1 MTALRWGSATDV
13 GMVRANNEDSLLV
26 ANPVFAVADGMGGH
40 AGGEVASNIA
50 VATLKAAFDGGRRT
64 RDELAEAVQRAN
76 EAIYERASSDSAL
89 RGMGTTLTA
98 VALVEEDGD
107 DVLAVVQVGDSRAY
121 RMRDGELEQL
131 TDDHNVAEEMVRIGR
146 LTPDEATVHPHR
158 HMLTRA
164 LGIQLDVEV
173 DCFGVTP
180 FAGDRYLLASDGLMN
195 EVDDAEIARTLR
207 RLDDPDDAAHELVHM
222 ARTRGGRDNITVVV
236 VDVVD
241 DDDRAAKA
249 SAAVAD
255 NPIPARPVEREIA
268 DEPEPEP
275 APEPAP
281 PPAAAAP
288 EPKPKEPR
296 GRRLTFKSVVFIVA
310 LIAVV
315 AGAFAAIGF
324 YARGGYHVAVND
336 GEVVINQG
344 RAGGLLW
351 FDPTLKQ
358 RTGLAEADVPPA
370 YVDSVREGRNFSSFE
385 AADIYVRSL
394 QEIAAATTTTTTT
407 TTAPPPNTPTTP
419 PTSTP

>member
-1 MTALRWGSATDV
+1 MTDLRWGAATDV
-13 GMVRANNEDSLLV
+13 GMVRSNNEDSLLV
-26 ANPVFAVADGMGGH
+26 AAPVFAVADGMGGH

-50 VATLKAAFDGGRRT
+50 VATLKAAFDGAGAHHT
-64 RDELAEAVQRAN
+64 RDALANAVQRAN
-76 EAIYERASSDSAL
+76 EAIYERANSDPGL

-98 VALVEEDGD
+98 VALVDEDGD

-146 LTPDEATVHPHR
+146 LTPDEATTHPHR

-164 LGIQLDVEV
+164 LGIQPDVEV

-207 RLDDPDDAAHELVHM
+207 RLHDPDDAAHELVHL

-249 SAAVAD
+249 SAAVAAS
-255 NPIPARPVEREIA
+255 PLPSRPVERDIA
-268 DEPEPEP
+268 
-275 APEPAP
+275 AP
-281 PPAAAAP
+281 PPPAEPPQPQPAAP
-288 EPKPKEPR
+288 KAPKA
-296 GRRLTFKSVVFIVA
+296 RRLTFKSVLFIFL

-315 AGAFAAIGF
+315 TGALAAIGF
-324 YARGGYHVAVND
+324 YARAGYHVGIDD
-336 GEVVINQG
+336 GEVAIFQG

-351 FDPTLKQ
+351 FEPTLKE
-358 RTGLAEADVPPA
+358 RTGLAESDVPA
-370 YVDSVREGRNFSSFE
+370 QYLSDVREGHNVSSRAKADAYVE
-385 AADIYVRSL
+385 AITPTT
-394 QEIAAATTTTTTT
+394 TTTTTTT
-407 TTAPPPNTPTTP
+407 TTAPPAPSPAP
-419 PTSTP
+419 